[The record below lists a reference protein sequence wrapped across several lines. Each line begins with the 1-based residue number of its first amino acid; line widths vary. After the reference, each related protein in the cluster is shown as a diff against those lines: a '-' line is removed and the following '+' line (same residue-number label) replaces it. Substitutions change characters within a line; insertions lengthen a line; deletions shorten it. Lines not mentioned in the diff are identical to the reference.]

1 MRLDRA
7 VAPATCRFGDTP
19 SPLAHLIPKSQQLMY
34 VRGGRLRIVND
45 SPKEEDE
52 QDHQVVGRAANEWSG
67 PSD

>member
-1 MRLDRA
+1 
-7 VAPATCRFGDTP
+7 
-19 SPLAHLIPKSQQLMY
+19 MY

-52 QDHQVVGRAANEWSG
+52 QDQQVVGRAADEWSG